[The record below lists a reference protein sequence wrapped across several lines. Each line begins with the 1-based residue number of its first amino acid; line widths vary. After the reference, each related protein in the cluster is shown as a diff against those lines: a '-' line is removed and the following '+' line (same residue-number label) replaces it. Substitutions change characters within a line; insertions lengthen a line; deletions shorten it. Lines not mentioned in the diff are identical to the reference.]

1 MNDKHRLTIGLP
13 VYNGEDFLAEAL
25 ESLLGQTYEDFE
37 LVISDNASTDGTAD
51 ICKRYAQQDSRIRYI
66 RQSRNIGLAPNERFL
81 MRQATGELFKLAA
94 HDDLYAR
101 DLLKRCVEALDAHPE
116 VVVAHCWEARIDQQ
130 GTVVEAMA
138 YAVAA
143 DRPEAPERFR
153 SMLFDGWDDYTYG
166 VTRTAVLQRTRLCGS
181 HHMADRS
188 INVELSLHGPFFLV
202 PDWLFFRREH
212 VGLTAQFSVRGRCA
226 RLDPRRANR
235 LRHPI
240 VRLYAEYFWSYV
252 SAIARAPMSAAD
264 KRECYR
270 IFARWLAGRAR
281 PVVGRTIRGEGLPEE
296 WALADKLPDIRVDS
310 VVAGRERSDS

>member
-51 ICKRYAQQDSRIRYI
+51 ICLRYARQDSRVRYI
-66 RQSRNIGLAPNERFL
+66 RQPHNIGLAPNERFL

-116 VVVAHCWEARIDQQ
+116 VVVAHCWEARIDQH

-143 DRPEAPERFR
+143 DRPQAPERFR

-166 VTRTAVLQRTRLCGS
+166 VTRTAVLQRTHLCGS

-188 INVELSLHGPFFLV
+188 INVELSLHGPFYLV

-212 VGLTAQFSVRGRCA
+212 V
-226 RLDPRRANR
+226 
-235 LRHPI
+235 
-240 VRLYAEYFWSYV
+240 RLYAEYFWSYV
-252 SAIARAPMSAAD
+252 AAIQRAPLSPAD

-281 PVVGRTIRGEGLPEE
+281 PVVGRTIRGESLPED
-296 WALADKLPDIRVDS
+296 WSLADKLPDIQVDA